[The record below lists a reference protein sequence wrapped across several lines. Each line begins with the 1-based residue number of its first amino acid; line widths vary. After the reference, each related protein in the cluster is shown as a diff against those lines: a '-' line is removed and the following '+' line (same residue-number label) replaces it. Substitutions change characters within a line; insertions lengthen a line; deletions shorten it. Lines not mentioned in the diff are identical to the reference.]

1 MRFRKEMIWVVLLA
15 APLAAKEYSHQKYFE
30 HYEGTKTCLS
40 CHEKEAKSFFHSQ
53 HYQWRGQT
61 PDLVNARGQRLGK
74 LNVVNDFCTNPLAS
88 WIGPAKNSRGDVISK
103 GCSKCHAGLG
113 LIPSEKETPEQLAN
127 IDCLICHAQGYQRD
141 LYPDGQGGW
150 VWKPVLWKNQE
161 GLDAVSKR
169 IGMPTRNTCLRC
181 HAGSGGGSN
190 FKRGDLEYALAET
203 TRDFDVHMGTD
214 GANLQCVDCHR
225 GEDHRVRGRGSD
237 LPGTDLP
244 GKRLSCDDG
253 SCHDSRPH
261 TAEVLNLHA
270 QRVACP
276 TCHIPT
282 FAKADATDMVRD
294 WSKPAYNKEAD
305 KWSATIELVKDVK
318 PVYAW
323 FNGTTWAQLPGEP
336 VKLQADGTVGMMLPQ
351 GSRKDPQARIYPF
364 KLHRGVMPVLEGKNY
379 ILPIAVEEFFA
390 DGDLDKAIRRATE
403 EMYGIKDARYNWVKT
418 TRYMGIYHEVVPKE
432 KALSC
437 LDCHGTS
444 GRLDWKALGYGADPI
459 LQRWRKTEK
468 R

>member
-1 MRFRKEMIWVVLLA
+1 MIWAMLLA

-40 CHEKEAKSFFHSQ
+40 CHEKEAKSFFRSQ

-61 PDLVNARGQRLGK
+61 PNLVNARGQRLGK
-74 LNVVNDFCTNPLAS
+74 INTINDFCTNPRAS
-88 WIGPAKNSRGDVISK
+88 WIGVVKNSRGEAISE

-113 LIPSEKETPEQLAN
+113 LMPSEQETPEQLAN

-161 GLDAVSKR
+161 GLDAVAKR

-181 HAGSGGGSN
+181 HAGSGGGPN
-190 FKRGDLEYALAET
+190 FKRGDLEYALADT

-214 GANLQCVDCHR
+214 GANLQCIDCHK

-237 LPGTDLP
+237 LSGTDFP
-244 GKRLSCDDG
+244 AKPLSCDDG
-253 SCHDSRPH
+253 TCHDSRPH
-261 TAEVLNLHA
+261 PAEVLNLHA

-294 WSKPAYNKEAD
+294 WSKPAYNQEAD
-305 KWSATIELVKDVK
+305 KWSATIEFAKDVK

-336 VKLQADGTVGMMLPQ
+336 VKLQPDGTVGMMLPQ
-351 GSRKDPQARIYPF
+351 GSRKDPKARIYPF

-390 DGDLDKAIRRATE
+390 EGEIHKAIQHAAE
-403 EMYGIKDARYNWVKT
+403 EMYGVKDARYGWVKT
-418 TRYMGIYHEVVPKE
+418 KRYMGIYHEVVPKE
-432 KALSC
+432 KALTC
-437 LDCHGTS
+437 LDCHGPN

-459 LQRWRKTEK
+459 LQRWAKTGK
-468 R
+468 